1 MYYAAL
7 EAGGTKMVCAIGDEQ
22 KNIIDKVTIPT
33 DTADVSVPK
42 MIEYFRRYPVAS
54 LGIGTFGP
62 VCVDKESS
70 DYGRILRS
78 PKKSWEGFNFY
89 QTFSDA
95 LQCPVVVERVV
106 LGGGVMENEFLFPM
120 IRKYYAEL
128 LNGYIESPRVSDL
141 ENYIVP
147 AGLHGEQGIIGAM
160 NLI

>member
-7 EAGGTKMVCAIGDEQ
+7 ETGGTKMVCAIGDEN

-62 VCVDKESS
+62 VCVDRKSS
-70 DYGRILRS
+70 DYGKILKS

-95 LQCPVVVERVV
+95 LRCSVVVDTGCAWRISAWQSAGAIFLPVYHGWHRRWWRVPDGWKAV
-106 LGGGVMENEFLFPM
+106 AWYGASGDGT
-120 IRKYYAEL
+120 
-128 LNGYIESPRVSDL
+128 YIATAK
-141 ENYIVP
+141 
-147 AGLHGEQGIIGAM
+147 AG
-160 NLI
+160 